1 MTRITVPFFISHQG
15 CPHTCVFC
23 DQRIIS
29 GSNGL
34 LPAAAEI
41 VQKIESWLSTAADRP
56 VEVAFFGGSFTALPL
71 TLQQQL
77 LSPVQPL
84 LASGEVSNIRIST
97 RPDCI
102 TDHTVR
108 WLTRMG
114 VNIIELGVQ
123 SMDDSVLLAAGRGHT
138 AADTDSAI
146 RIIKNHGLTA
156 GAQLMPGLP
165 ADSPEKALLS
175 LERVIAAGAD
185 FIRIY
190 PVVVLSGTELAAKYQ
205 LGEYQPLTVE
215 QGVNMC
221 KRLLHRAMQADV
233 DVIRIGLQADSGLNS
248 DNIVA
253 GCWHPAFG
261 QLVRSELYYDLVLQ
275 LLNSLD
281 SSETIEIA
289 CHRSRISDLTGHG
302 RNNLERLKKQGISL
316 FISKNHVLALD
327 EIEISTINQK
337 IKGSIL
343 TSLKY

>member
-1 MTRITVPFFISHQG
+1 MTKVTVPFFISHQG

-29 GSNGL
+29 GSKGA
-34 LPAAAEI
+34 LPDAAEI
-41 VQKIESWLSTAADRP
+41 LEKIISWRGSAADRP
-56 VEVAFFGGSFTALPL
+56 VEVAFFGGSFTALSRI
-71 TLQQQL
+71 LQQQL

-84 LASGEVSNIRIST
+84 IASGEVSNIRIST

-102 TDHTVR
+102 TDQTVL
-108 WLTRMG
+108 WLAGMG
-114 VNIIELGVQ
+114 IKIIELGVQ
-123 SMDDSVLLAAGRGHT
+123 SMDDAVLLSSGRGHT
-138 AADTDSAI
+138 AADTESAI
-146 RIIKNHGLTA
+146 RIVKNHGLTV

-165 ADSPEKALLS
+165 ADSLEKSLYS

-190 PVVVLSGTELAAKYQ
+190 PVVVLSGTELAAKYHS
-205 LGEYQPLTVE
+205 GEYQPLTVE

-221 KRLLHRAMQADV
+221 KRLLHRAMQAGV

-261 QLVRSELYYDLVLQ
+261 QLVRSELYFDLILQ
-275 LLNSLD
+275 LLNSLAATEMID
-281 SSETIEIA
+281 IY
-289 CHRSRISDLTGHG
+289 CHSSRISDLTGHG
-302 RNNLERLKKQGISL
+302 RKNLDRLKKQGLSVTIN
-316 FISKNHVLALD
+316 KKDELAPD

-337 IKGSIL
+337 IKGSIV
-343 TSLKY
+343 TTLKY